1 MNIFIIKS
9 CFPTCPHFLSYVEP
23 SRILLSRKSYYCI
36 ENRLF
41 ENSIDG
47 ALISFTSVISVQKL
61 VNCLPITSEW
71 RILIEW
77 QQLNQIHRPQPIE
90 VLSLRNTSP
99 FYLWIMIWRIVFVL
113 LKENGWISFNIF
125 LLFSIRNVMVFNL
138 IFFVFFCIFS
148 LFSYSTKQK
157 NHKQNFIIVQQKI
170 INYES
175 ARRIRWIDLVLLL
188 RFCFVSWS
196 FQFLVLIHSLYNS
209 ILHYQISL
217 LRFEVIRIPPSP
229 IKRNNSY
236 IPFAS
241 YKD

>member
-1 MNIFIIKS
+1 MN
-9 CFPTCPHFLSYVEP
+9 H
-23 SRILLSRKSYYCI
+23 
-36 ENRLF
+36 
-41 ENSIDG
+41 SIDG
-47 ALISFTSVISVQKL
+47 ALISFTSVISVQKP
-61 VNCLPITSEW
+61 VNCLQITSEW
-71 RILIEW
+71 RTLIEW

-113 LKENGWISFNIF
+113 LKENGWISFNIC

-196 FQFLVLIHSLYNS
+196 FQSLVLIHSLYNS
-209 ILHYQISL
+209 TLHYQISL
-217 LRFEVIRIPPSP
+217 LHFEVIRIPPSP
-229 IKRNNSY
+229 IKRSNEC

>member
-1 MNIFIIKS
+1 MIPFWSLLLRNMNIFIIKS

-47 ALISFTSVISVQKL
+47 ALISFTSVISVQKP
-61 VNCLPITSEW
+61 VNCLQITSEW
-71 RILIEW
+71 RMLIEW

-138 IFFVFFCIFS
+138 IFFVFLYF
-148 LFSYSTKQK
+148 LFVFLFNKTK
-157 NHKQNFIIVQQKI
+157 
-170 INYES
+170 ES
-175 ARRIRWIDLVLLL
+175 
-188 RFCFVSWS
+188 
-196 FQFLVLIHSLYNS
+196 
-209 ILHYQISL
+209 
-217 LRFEVIRIPPSP
+217 
-229 IKRNNSY
+229 
-236 IPFAS
+236 
-241 YKD
+241 